1 MKDTSKTVIKSIILS
16 DLLCQQI
23 EELSETDVFKHTTK
37 SRCKSLKDEL
47 GKVLDHQMNGL
58 DEEQQKL
65 LWQVIDYAESN
76 LNNALAQIAD

>member
-47 GKVLDHQMNGL
+47 GKVLDYQMNGL